1 MDESAFG
8 YFDNHTFWTP
18 PNGEQLQKLGLQQT
32 CFNALVKAMIC
43 KIAKTLGKAQSES
56 IECFMG
62 PTATL
67 VESLIKWVDTMQNHG
82 MNDTGRSSGQSSG
95 GENGGPGPNNGSR
108 LSQSRKVKDIKIK
121 AFKSEVFVDGDKF
134 LAHIW
139 DQFNKQ
145 AVGDYLENESM
156 CNKDP
161 SWSLAFLTHLRES
174 IADHKELGRLA
185 ATSKKELCK
194 VFR

>member
-1 MDESAFG
+1 
-8 YFDNHTFWTP
+8 
-18 PNGEQLQKLGLQQT
+18 
-32 CFNALVKAMIC
+32 
-43 KIAKTLGKAQSES
+43 
-56 IECFMG
+56 
-62 PTATL
+62 
-67 VESLIKWVDTMQNHG
+67 